1 MVQDSHR
8 STTKEASLIETI
20 KIISKDNDMLKE
32 QIESL
37 KDRML
42 IKQSNLVSVII
53 FDLIIGNL

>member
-42 IKQSNLVSVII
+42 IK
-53 FDLIIGNL
+53 

>member
-53 FDLIIGNL
+53 FDLIIENL

>member
-53 FDLIIGNL
+53 FDLIVEIF